1 MTTTNTRNRNG
12 KDSDPAAGTA
22 LDTDTASYEQLQ
34 GSPDVHGGAGK
45 LRYPKLPHE
54 RDESAEACPDRLQD
68 EARPPADGQISDAAT
83 DVESGRIDTDRRGTP
98 SDVPG
103 RKSS

>member
-1 MTTTNTRNRNG
+1 MTTGTNQKPTGNE
-12 KDSDPAAGTA
+12 SDPAADAA
-22 LDTDTASYEQLQ
+22 LGSDTASYEQLQ

-54 RDESAEACPDRLQD
+54 RDESAEACPDRLKD
-68 EARPPADGQISDAAT
+68 EARPPADGQISDAAAE
-83 DVESGRIDTDRRGTP
+83 VKSGRIDTDRRGTP

-103 RKSS
+103 SKSS

>member
-1 MTTTNTRNRNG
+1 MTATNPKPSGTE
-12 KDSDPAAGTA
+12 SDPAAGTA
-22 LDTDTASYEQLQ
+22 LNTDTASYEELQ

-45 LRYPKLPHE
+45 LRYPKLPYE
-54 RDESAEACPDRLQD
+54 RDESAEACPDRLKD
-68 EARPPADGQISDAAT
+68 EARPPADAQISDAAA
-83 DVESGRIDTDRRGTP
+83 DVESGRIDTDRRGIP

>member
-1 MTTTNTRNRNG
+1 MTGTNRKPTENE
-12 KDSDPAAGTA
+12 SDPGAGTA
-22 LDTDTASYEQLQ
+22 LETDTASYEQLQ
-34 GSPDVHGGAGK
+34 GSPDVHGAAGK

-54 RDESAEACPDRLQD
+54 RDESAEASPDRLKD
-68 EARPPADGQISDAAT
+68 EARPPADAQISDAAT
-83 DVESGRIDTDRRGTP
+83 DVKSGRIDTDRRGTP